1 VGYYSY
7 TRSISL
13 HLSISYAFHFAASNP
28 DAMTDDLARLAHNA
42 LTMLSNRAQNSML
55 LVGTMLGVVMIA
67 AMSACD
73 TSQSLPAA
81 PAMVNPSD
89 TAVGTANATIIPTS
103 TDVPYSPTEDATV
116 SWQEFKAGAPSGWLL
131 DPIHA
136 AVATELVI
144 WNNQHQTAIALTPIS
159 TEVPYTPEPTATL
172 GVGLIADVGCVH
184 PIHDGKPQF
193 PSCGEAY
200 VNGTW
205 LFVGAGYTGGGIG
218 AYNPPP
224 QSLLVV
230 CPEPLDEHWGGSDAL
245 TYETPVNVGEIRI
258 EALSGSLVT
267 VVPRDPNNHVSFV
280 FDLATRQW
288 INLRPTPS
296 PSP

>member
-1 VGYYSY
+1 MLVV
-7 TRSISL
+7 
-13 HLSISYAFHFAASNP
+13 
-28 DAMTDDLARLAHNA
+28 AMLAGMAILIA
-42 LTMLSNRAQNSML
+42 L
-55 LVGTMLGVVMIA
+55 
-67 AMSACD
+67 SACD
-73 TSQSLPAA
+73 TTQSLPSATAA
-81 PAMVNPSD
+81 
-89 TAVGTANATIIPTS
+89 TATAQVATPIPTS
-103 TDVPYSPTEDATV
+103 TDVPSSPTEDATV
-116 SWQEFKAGAPSGWLL
+116 AWQEFKAGAPPGWLL
-131 DPIHA
+131 DPTHA

-144 WNNQHQTAIALTPIS
+144 WNIQHQTAIALTPPT

-172 GVGLIADVGCVH
+172 GVGLIADVGCVR

-258 EALSGSLVT
+258 ESLAGSLVT
-267 VVPRDPNNHVSFV
+267 VVPRDPNNHVGFV
-280 FDLATRQW
+280 FDLTTRQW
-288 INLRPTPS
+288 VNTPTRSPS
-296 PSP
+296 PSVFASPIPSISPLPTQLP